1 MYARVKRVA
10 HLLNDLDNQTGGLA
24 CVDLSDETLRDGTR
38 RARVV
43 ETEATNVR
51 VCACGTRKIHKVD
64 RGKED
69 ATGRDI

>member
-1 MYARVKRVA
+1 MSCLENAA

-24 CVDLSDETLRDGTR
+24 CVDLADETLRDGTR

-43 ETEATNVR
+43 ETETANVR
-51 VCACGTRKIHKVD
+51 VCDCGKRKIHMVD

-69 ATGRDI
+69 ATGGDI